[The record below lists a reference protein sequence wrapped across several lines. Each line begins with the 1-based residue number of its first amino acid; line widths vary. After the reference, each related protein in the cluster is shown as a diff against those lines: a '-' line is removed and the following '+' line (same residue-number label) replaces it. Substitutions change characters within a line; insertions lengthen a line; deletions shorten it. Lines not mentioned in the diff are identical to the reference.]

1 MKIDPE
7 SVSTDFSLIN
17 GNAHPTTGHPPRCD
31 GVQQESRSRDEMD
44 TLGGLV
50 ELAELGPQLG
60 VLKKLMALDV
70 VSDMVCVLFL
80 M

>member
-1 MKIDPE
+1 
-7 SVSTDFSLIN
+7 
-17 GNAHPTTGHPPRCD
+17 
-31 GVQQESRSRDEMD
+31 MD